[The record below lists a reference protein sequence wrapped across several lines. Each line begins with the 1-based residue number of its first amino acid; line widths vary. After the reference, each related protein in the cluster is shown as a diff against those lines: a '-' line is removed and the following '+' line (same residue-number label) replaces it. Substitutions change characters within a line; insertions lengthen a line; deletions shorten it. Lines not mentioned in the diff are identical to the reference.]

1 MRLYAAMDVALDPL
15 PYSGATTSCEAL
27 LMGVPVVSLAGASMA
42 ERLSTSVLAGA
53 GLNDWIARSAD
64 NYVEIAQ
71 TLAGSQPTVRS
82 LAQRQDLRAVVQN
95 SALGD
100 PQRLAR
106 CLEDLFQR
114 LSTAQRVA
122 N

>member
-1 MRLYAAMDVALDPL
+1 MDVALDPL

-53 GLNDWIARSAD
+53 GLNDWIARNTDA
-64 NYVEIAQ
+64 YVDIAQ
-71 TLAGSQPTVRS
+71 TLAGSRPTVRS